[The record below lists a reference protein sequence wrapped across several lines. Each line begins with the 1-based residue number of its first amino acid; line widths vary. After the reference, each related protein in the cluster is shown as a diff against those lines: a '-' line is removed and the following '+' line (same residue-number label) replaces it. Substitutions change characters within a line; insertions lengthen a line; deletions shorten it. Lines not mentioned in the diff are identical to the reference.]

1 SRSMPARAFS
11 SETPFLENAATPTTS
26 TQTPA
31 SCNKRFEIT
40 LMTTNSCLFIVL
52 VSFHSD
58 KGDTC
63 FEIGS
68 LVQHR
73 SKRPIIRLTR
83 ITLQCAIYFCLHRG
97 QFAGKH
103 CKLASYSSEHE
114 APDELRTGPR

>member
-1 SRSMPARAFS
+1 MPARAFS

-58 KGDTC
+58 IGDTC

-68 LVQHR
+68 FVQHR

-83 ITLQCAIYFCLHRG
+83 IRRQFVVYFCLHRRKS
-97 QFAGKH
+97 AGKH
-103 CKLASYSSEHE
+103 GKLARQTLQ
-114 APDELRTGPR
+114 AD